1 MLTRLKISNFL
12 LIDNLELDFSQGL
25 TVVTGET
32 GSGKSIIIDAL
43 MVLFGAK
50 VTDSLIRTG
59 QKQAIFEAE
68 FSLSNQHTQSWL
80 CEHDLHDVDNGSQV
94 ICRRVIDQGGRSKA
108 YINGHSVTIAQ
119 IRILGDF
126 ILDIH
131 TQHASITLLKTD
143 TQRRLLDEY
152 AGITQQVEQLNIL
165 YKSIQKLE
173 VDLTASR
180 HQMRELDIKRQY
192 LQEAIA
198 DLIEANILPNEW
210 QELEIKHKQLANVNS
225 VLQELDEINNLLVNA
240 DDSILEGIRK
250 LQVKLNK
257 VSEYLPKS
265 TDLIGFVSSAEA
277 ELGELRYGII
287 NVVNDIEQ
295 NPDALSEIEAQIN
308 HLFDLS
314 RKYRCAPENLGE
326 SLVLWQQELQEI
338 VAKTDIDALQHEL
351 DNVKTEY
358 FTIAN
363 SVSVARE
370 DVAKKLSAE
379 ITVMLNQLSIRG
391 EFRVMLNK
399 LGAGLLSG
407 YGLENVEYQIC
418 FNRGMEF
425 QALAKAASGGELSRT
440 ALALYLILSIHNP
453 PEVIIFDEIDVG
465 IGGKVATVVGQML
478 YDLGKVKQII
488 CITHQPQTASFGNK
502 HLVVSKEDL
511 KDSNATLT
519 VVQQVSEQSRV
530 NEIARMLGGIEITE
544 ATLEHAREMLDY

>member
-1 MLTRLKISNFL
+1 M
-12 LIDNLELDFSQGL
+12 
-25 TVVTGET
+25 
-32 GSGKSIIIDAL
+32 
-43 MVLFGAK
+43 
-50 VTDSLIRTG
+50 
-59 QKQAIFEAE
+59 
-68 FSLSNQHTQSWL
+68 
-80 CEHDLHDVDNGSQV
+80 
-94 ICRRVIDQGGRSKA
+94 
-108 YINGHSVTIAQ
+108 
-119 IRILGDF
+119 
-126 ILDIH
+126 
-131 TQHASITLLKTD
+131 
-143 TQRRLLDEY
+143 
-152 AGITQQVEQLNIL
+152 
-165 YKSIQKLE
+165 
-173 VDLTASR
+173 
-180 HQMRELDIKRQY
+180 
-192 LQEAIA
+192 
-198 DLIEANILPNEW
+198 
-210 QELEIKHKQLANVNS
+210 
-225 VLQELDEINNLLVNA
+225 
-240 DDSILEGIRK
+240 
-250 LQVKLNK
+250 
-257 VSEYLPKS
+257 
-265 TDLIGFVSSAEA
+265 
-277 ELGELRYGII
+277 
-287 NVVNDIEQ
+287 
-295 NPDALSEIEAQIN
+295 
-308 HLFDLS
+308 
-314 RKYRCAPENLGE
+314 
-326 SLVLWQQELQEI
+326 LWQQELQEI